1 MRIFVLMLALL
12 PLTGFARDW
21 QVDAAKSSLAF
32 NCTYQGAPFT
42 GKFGKFEAAI
52 RYDEADLANAKF
64 DVKVDVTSVDT
75 QSSERDDTLRTA
87 DFFDVAKF
95 PQARFVTTGFERGAD
110 GTVTAKGTLTIREQ
124 SKPVA
129 LKVQFAASAQGT
141 TLDVETTLN
150 RLNFGLG
157 SSDDW
162 ADIGKD
168 VGVHGHLVLTPK

>member
-1 MRIFVLMLALL
+1 MRKFVLFLMLL
-12 PLTGFARDW
+12 PAVCSARDW
-21 QVDAAKSSLAF
+21 QVDAAKSSLTF
-32 NCTYQGAPFT
+32 TGTYQGSAFT
-42 GKFGKFEAAI
+42 GKFGKFDAAI

-124 SKPVA
+124 SKPVG